1 MKSDIIYKLLIID
14 DHPIVAEGIAAI
26 ASQQKDI
33 VCKRITCMD
42 DLLPVLASETF
53 DLCISALEF
62 PDTNG
67 FQIIQLLQEKIP
79 ACKILIYTMHEEH
92 GSSHACLNKKYPERC
107 PNMLQPV
114 N

>member
-1 MKSDIIYKLLIID
+1 
-14 DHPIVAEGIAAI
+14 
-26 ASQQKDI
+26 
-33 VCKRITCMD
+33 MD

-53 DLCISALEF
+53 DLCISDLEF

-79 ACKILIYTMHEEH
+79 ACKILIYTMHEEPWVIARL
-92 GSSHACLNKKYPERC
+92 SEQKYPERC